1 LGDLSQGLSCH
12 WFLFLLDCKIIGI
25 GTAISQDSWQK
36 KSKFVK
42 KGHFNIL
49 KTQITSILTN
59 FVSKSNQHICKT
71 KNYNFILFSYKNSN
85 GVSSCFPSPKQKQKT
100 TKEKLTHNPFMMI
113 ISFSDIKHYVLT
125 LTIDNIIFQK

>member
-1 LGDLSQGLSCH
+1 MNDQSCVAE
-12 WFLFLLDCKIIGI
+12 IILQNKWDWDWDKSRCL
-25 GTAISQDSWQK
+25 AK

-42 KGHFNIL
+42 KRTFQYFKNTNYLHLNKFCF
-49 KTQITSILTN
+49 KKSLTHLQN
-59 FVSKSNQHICKT
+59 KKLQF
-71 KNYNFILFSYKNSN
+71 YPFFYKNSN